1 MTSVL
6 SVISMVRSRLLLIAV
21 AVVMCAMP
29 VAAQTAAR
37 YAGRSLA
44 DVLRD
49 LQSLGL
55 NVVFSSEL
63 VRPEMRVAS
72 EPKSTAPRKILDE
85 VLEPHGLR
93 AAAGPKGTWLVVRAR
108 RKTAAPAAPAIVKTG
123 IIHGAIVDKRTGAPL
138 PGVTVTIQGSP
149 LTTVTGA
156 DGEFRLD
163 QVPAEPQQLFVSL
176 VGYGLARPF
185 VNVEPERTS
194 EVTIAL
200 ADGVG
205 SYVEEVTVVAD
216 RFRAGDPASP
226 SRQTLTSAELRDLG
240 SVLSDDPYRAMQA
253 LPGVAAG
260 DDFRS
265 EFSVR
270 GSDFRHVGQSLDGVP
285 MGWLVHSTRGTE
297 DTNGSASILNGD
309 VIDQA
314 ALNTGPYP
322 QRQPAALG
330 AWLSLDLR
338 EGSRTSTQ
346 GHLAVSG
353 TAASFSADGPLGDSP
368 RGSWLVSIRQSYLQ
382 WLLNTVNGDD
392 DAAFGFA
399 DAEGKLVFDLT
410 PAQQLQASVLAGRSK
425 LDQTNADAG
434 PNQAGSAIDR
444 TGIVNLAWRSTFAK
458 SVLTQR
464 VAVVGA
470 DFVNHGRFNQDL
482 GDGHSTTGWYLA
494 DVSMA
499 AGHGLTFK
507 SGGSLARQHAGL
519 TQTFFERGPADGTVV
534 LRAHDSFDLSSWL
547 SHAYAGLSWQSSE
560 GSAFDAGAAVG
571 HSSGVEGTPVS
582 PWAVASWPLGR
593 GITVRG
599 GASLAWQFPDVEQV
613 AHFGGTGIR
622 PERAVS
628 VDASVERR
636 LSPAIRWQVTF
647 YSRSEHDV
655 LRADGAEPR
664 VVGGQLIRPDFVPM
678 WRNALSGSAHGVEL
692 LVQERST
699 ARLSGWIG
707 YSYGRARYTDA
718 GAHEEF
724 WADFDQRHALNVYG
738 QLRLSSRTSV
748 SSKLRVGSNFPIAG
762 YFTRAGTALEVGTVR
777 NEERL
782 PFYSRLDLRI
792 NHTFTYAKRRLSLFA
807 EVLNAAARTNYGPVN
822 GFVLPDRSTIGFTQS
837 LLPLLPSAGFIFDF

>member
-1 MTSVL
+1 MT
-6 SVISMVRSRLLLIAV
+6 VIARLRLLLIVVA
-21 AVVMCAMP
+21 AVVYATP
-29 VAAQTAAR
+29 GGAQTAGR
-37 YAGRSLA
+37 YAGRPLA

-55 NVVFSSEL
+55 SVVFSSEL

-72 EPKSTAPRKILDE
+72 EPKSTVPRKILDE

-108 RKTAAPAAPAIVKTG
+108 RTAAVRPASSTVRTG
-123 IIHGAIVDKRTGAPL
+123 TIHGAIVDKRTGAPL
-138 PGVTVTIQGSP
+138 PGVTVTIQDSP
-149 LTTVTGA
+149 LTTVTGPN
-156 DGEFRLD
+156 GEFRLD

-176 VGYGLARPF
+176 VGYGLARPL
-185 VNVEPERTS
+185 VNVEPDGTS

-240 SVLSDDPYRAMQA
+240 SVLSDDPYRAIQA

-270 GSDFRHVGQSLDGVP
+270 GSDFRHIGQSVDGVP
-285 MGWLVHSTRGTE
+285 MGWLVHATRGTE
-297 DTNGSASILNGD
+297 DTNGSVSILNGD

-314 ALNTGPYP
+314 ALSSGPYP

-353 TAASFSADGPLGDSP
+353 TASSLSVDGPLGDAH
-368 RGSWLVSIRQSYLQ
+368 RGSWLVSVRQSYLQ
-382 WLLNTVNGDD
+382 WLLGIVADDD
-392 DAAFGFA
+392 DAVFGFT
-399 DAEGKLVFDLT
+399 DVEGKFVFDVT
-410 PAQQLQASVLAGRSK
+410 PRQQLQASMLAGRSK
-425 LDQTNADAG
+425 LEQTNSDAG
-434 PNQAGSAIDR
+434 PNQAGSAVDR
-444 TGIVNLAWRSTFAK
+444 SGLANLAWRSTFSK
-458 SVLTQR
+458 TVLTQR

-470 DFVNHGRFNQDL
+470 DFVNQGRFNQDL

-494 DVSMA
+494 DVSSDL
-499 AGHGLTFK
+499 GHALTFK
-507 SGGSLARQHAGL
+507 GGGSLARQRAAL
-519 TQTFFERGPADGTVV
+519 VQRYFEPGPAAGTVV
-534 LRAHDSFDLSSWL
+534 LRAQDTFDLSSWL
-547 SHAYAGLSWQSSE
+547 SHAHAGLSWQSSK
-560 GSAFDAGAAVG
+560 GGAFDVGASIG
-571 HSSGVEGTPVS
+571 HSSRVERTPVS
-582 PWAVASWPLGR
+582 PWALASWPLGH
-593 GITVRG
+593 GIAVRG
-599 GASLAWQFPDVEQV
+599 GVSRAWQFPDLEQI

-628 VDASVERR
+628 VDAGVEQR
-636 LSPAIRWQVTF
+636 LSPAVRWQATF
-647 YSRSEHDV
+647 YSRAEHDV
-655 LRADGAEPR
+655 LRADGTEAR
-664 VVGGQLIRPDFVPM
+664 LVDGRLIRPNFVPV
-678 WRNALSGSAHGVEL
+678 WRNALSGSSRGVEL
-692 LVQERST
+692 LLQGRST

-718 GAHEEF
+718 AAHEEF
-724 WADFDQRHALNVYG
+724 WADFDQRHALNAYG
-738 QLRLSSRTSV
+738 QLRLSPKTSV
-748 SSKLRVGSNFPIAG
+748 STKLRIGSNFPIAG
-762 YFTRAGTALEVGTVR
+762 YFTRVGPVLEVGTVR

-782 PFYSRLDLRI
+782 PRYSRLDVRI

-807 EVLNAAARTNYGPVN
+807 EVLNLASRTNYGPVN
-822 GFVLPDRSTIGFTQS
+822 GFVLPSGTTIGFMQK